1 MLDRHYTHEELDSR
15 LDALEAWVHDLR
27 VPSPKSDR
35 FHQVR
40 EVVKRASAALKE
52 EQETGGPA
60 YMKSVGNYV
69 FGLTEAL
76 EFCTVYEAFHD
87 FPSEVIRPKLL
98 LALSGPKSVTNE
110 TPSNTR
116 PRNTMF
122 ELFIAADWKLNGLDV
137 ELGDPDIILHTGGH
151 TFNVECKRLY
161 GHASLYDNLRSARN
175 QLRKKTNISSNTHG
189 LIAVSISRLVNPGDK
204 FFHCRSM
211 DDKSQLGD
219 RMEAVLQQQ
228 RHEIARLGPDPASCG
243 ILFHASTPVDVGPGE
258 HFALMGFYVFQAS
271 IDFGASVLLG
281 RLAPLYTTG

>member
-1 MLDRHYTHEELDSR
+1 MPDQHYTHEQLDSR
-15 LDALEAWVHDLR
+15 LDALEAWIRALKIS
-27 VPSPKSDR
+27 SPKSDR
-35 FHQVR
+35 FHHVR
-40 EVVKRASAALKE
+40 KVVQRASAALKE
-52 EQETGGPA
+52 EQETGEPA

-98 LALSGPKSVTNE
+98 LALSGPKNVTSE

-122 ELFIAADWKLNGLDV
+122 ELFLAADWKLNGLDV

-175 QLRKKTNISSNTHG
+175 QLRKKTDISSNTHG
-189 LIAVSISRLVNPGDK
+189 LIAVSISRLVNPGEK
-204 FFHCRSM
+204 FFQCLSM
-211 DDKSQLGD
+211 KDKTQLGN
-219 RMEAVLQQQ
+219 RMDTVLQEQH
-228 RHEIARLGPDPASCG
+228 REIAKLGPDPASCG
-243 ILFHASTPVDVGPGE
+243 ILFHASTPVDVGPGK

-271 IDFGASVLLG
+271 IDFGAFILVRKLG
-281 RLAPLYTTG
+281 PLYTAG